1 MGLRPEANV
10 ASERRV
16 ATPTTAVTLANDC
29 GGGTVG
35 GEPRSGDRL
44 KPNPFILFAAGGR
57 RYSIRLNEP
66 YIGYPTMYASVVI
79 GGFLNKLRKKAGC
92 FHL

>member
-1 MGLRPEANV
+1 MLGVVAERFNLENCCDGEELGLRPEANV

-16 ATPTTAVTLANDC
+16 AIPTTSATLANDC

-44 KPNPFILFAAGGR
+44 KPVHFVCR
-57 RYSIRLNEP
+57 RWEAVFYW
-66 YIGYPTMYASVVI
+66 T
-79 GGFLNKLRKKAGC
+79 
-92 FHL
+92 H